1 MAKPNNLK
9 LLVVIA
15 VVVII
20 GALIAAAGSDGS
32 TLVGT
37 MPLFAICAALAYI
50 INWLV
55 YIPSN
60 LAKTEKY
67 FDLTGGIT
75 YLLVTL
81 TALTFAVD
89 ADARAYIVAALVF
102 IWAIRL
108 ASFLF
113 MRISRDGKDGRF
125 DEIKQNPLR
134 FLITWTLQGLWV
146 LLTAAAA
153 LAVITGETREPIG
166 AFAIVGLLIWLVGF
180 AIEVI
185 ADRQKSAFKSKP
197 ENEGKFITSGLWS
210 WSRHP
215 NYFGEIVL
223 WTGVAVIALPILSG
237 WQYATL
243 ISPVF
248 VTILLTRISGIPMLE
263 KRAEERWGDDPAF
276 RKYTQNTSVLIPM
289 PPKGD

>member
-37 MPLFAICAALAYI
+37 TPLFAICAALAYI

-185 ADRQKSAFKSKP
+185 ADRQKSAFKSKA